1 MESNNNLQGSNNLQG
16 NKDIRNNENI
26 KNCENIKKSEDK
38 KGDNKNTKLVKLAM
52 ILLICVILIVIF
64 VFAYA
69 KYTTTV
75 TGTAT
80 AEIATM
86 ICEME
91 VQASEPDKNIINP
104 YCMVTVKNYNK
115 ENKITETQVKYK
127 IEVTPKGDF
136 TLPEYYWKNSEG
148 IIIAQ
153 STEVTGTFEIGAKDE
168 EEYKIV
174 FLNAGEED
182 IVRNVNFNLVA
193 VQRKRFNR

>member
-1 MESNNNLQGSNNLQG
+1 MESNNNLQGSNNLQE

-26 KNCENIKKSEDK
+26 KNGEDK
-38 KGDNKNTKLVKLAM
+38 KGDNKNKKIVKLAM

-115 ENKITETQVKYK
+115 ENEITEIQVKYK

>member
-1 MESNNNLQGSNNLQG
+1 MESNNNLQGSNNLQE

-26 KNCENIKKSEDK
+26 KNSEDEKSE
-38 KGDNKNTKLVKLAM
+38 NKNTKLVKLAM
-52 ILLICVILIVIF
+52 IALMCVFLIVIF

-80 AEIATM
+80 AEIANM

-91 VQASEPDKNIINP
+91 VQVSEADKSIINP
-104 YCMVTVKNYNK
+104 YCVVIVKNYNK
-115 ENKITETQVKYK
+115 ENEITETQVKYK

-153 STEVTGTFEIGAKDE
+153 STEVTGTLEVGAKDE

>member
-1 MESNNNLQGSNNLQG
+1 MESNNNLQGSNNLQE

-26 KNCENIKKSEDK
+26 KNSEDEKSE
-38 KGDNKNTKLVKLAM
+38 NKNTKLVKLAM
-52 ILLICVILIVIF
+52 IALMCVFLIVIF

-69 KYTTTV
+69 KYTTTL

-80 AEIATM
+80 TEIANM

-91 VQASEPDKNIINP
+91 VQVSEADKSIINP
-104 YCMVTVKNYNK
+104 YCVVIVKNYNK
-115 ENKITETQVKYK
+115 ENEITETQVKYK

-153 STEVTGTFEIGAKDE
+153 STEVTGTLEVGAKDE